1 MTDVNTAV
9 AGSGDILHESKI
21 TSMQWLIL
29 SLCMM
34 ASMIEGFDIVIIAYT
49 APAISQ
55 GWGISSKELG
65 VVLSAGLLGMTLG
78 AMLLSWVADRYGRC
92 SVASLT
98 LLIAGVATSAVIY
111 TDTVTELVVLRLI
124 AGLALGVLVAT
135 LPALAGEFS
144 PRRHRTLIISILIA
158 GASAGAV
165 VGGLVCA
172 AFIADHGWQSIFL
185 YAGLLTVALAALI
198 GFIVPESIAF
208 TIKRKPERA
217 LEKINRTL
225 AHIGQPPIEL
235 LPEVSSAE
243 SQESATV
250 VSLLTPARRAT
261 TLLSWSAFFFG
272 FVVVYFISSWM
283 PQILVKAGMT
293 QAQAI
298 QATAVIPLGSIIGT
312 VLIGWLAKWWQ
323 LGKLIAIGFVIGAL
337 SIFSLSGLLHQLAT
351 MSVTLIWGMLF
362 AIGVS
367 LMGAFSNLYAL
378 ALAVYPVQIRSTG
391 LGWSAGLGR
400 AGAVISPTIAGLMM
414 GMGMSM
420 PTLFLYFAIPAF
432 VSAFCVSFIRMQEL
446 P

>member
-1 MTDVNTAV
+1 MTDANIAV
-9 AGSGDILHESKI
+9 AASGDILHESNI
-21 TSMQWLIL
+21 TPMQWVIL
-29 SLCMM
+29 LLCMI

-55 GWGISSKELG
+55 DWGISSKELG
-65 VVLSAGLLGMTLG
+65 VVLSAGLLGMTVG
-78 AMLLSWVADRYGRC
+78 AMLLSWVADRYGRS

-98 LLIAGVATSAVIY
+98 LFIAGLATAAVIY
-111 TDTVTELVVLRLI
+111 TNTVTELVVLRLI

-135 LPALAGEFS
+135 LPALVGEFS
-144 PRRHRTLIISILIA
+144 PRRHRTLIISTLIA

-165 VGGLVCA
+165 VGGLICA

-185 YAGLLTVALAALI
+185 YAGMLTVVLAVLMKLMI
-198 GFIVPESIAF
+198 PESIAF
-208 TIKRKPERA
+208 TIKRKPEGA

-225 AHIGQPPIEL
+225 VHIGQAPIEQ
-235 LPEVSSAE
+235 LPPVSTTD

-250 VSLLTPARRAT
+250 VSLLTPARRTT
-261 TLLSWSAFFFG
+261 TLLSWTAFFFG

-298 QATAVIPLGSIIGT
+298 QGTTVIPLGSIIGT
-312 VLIGWLAKWWQ
+312 VLIGWMARWWQ
-323 LGKLIAIGFVIGAL
+323 LGKLIAVGFVIGAL
-337 SIFSLSGLLHQLAT
+337 CIFALSSILHDLAT
-351 MSVTLIWGMLF
+351 MSIVVIWAMLLLIG
-362 AIGVS
+362 IS

-378 ALAVYPVQIRSTG
+378 ALTVYPVQIRSTG

-400 AGAVISPTIAGLMM
+400 AGAVISPTIAGVMM
-414 GMGMSM
+414 GMGIPMS
-420 PTLFLYFAIPAF
+420 TLFLYFAIPAF
-432 VSAFCVSFIRMQEL
+432 VSALCVSFIRMQEL